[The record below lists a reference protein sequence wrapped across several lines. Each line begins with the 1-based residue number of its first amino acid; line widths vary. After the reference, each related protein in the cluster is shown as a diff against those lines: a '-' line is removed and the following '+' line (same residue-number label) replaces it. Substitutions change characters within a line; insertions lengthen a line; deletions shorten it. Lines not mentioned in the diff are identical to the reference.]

1 MKKIAVATFTLL
13 LSSCASVDV
22 TRPAPIIEGIVPP
35 KVQILELNQR
45 ARAILGAR
53 EKDDLIIRVGS
64 DGTLTLFG
72 APGQGFRTEDR
83 KVDMP
88 SEKGVVNKLTVT
100 TTKNSPLCNKIE
112 VGGWVIWYPS
122 PPCPVR

>member
-13 LSSCASVDV
+13 LASCASVHV
-22 TRPAPIIEGIVPP
+22 TRAPIIDGIVPP

-45 ARAILGAR
+45 AREILGAG

-72 APGQGFRTEDR
+72 APGQGFRVEDR

-88 SEKGVVNKLTVT
+88 PERGVVNKFTVT
-100 TTKNSPLCNKIE
+100 TTKNSPVCGKIE
-112 VGGWVIWYPS
+112 IGGWVIWYIS
-122 PPCPVR
+122 PPCPVQ